1 MTINPENIRIEEYSY
16 NLADEKIA
24 KYPLQERDQ
33 SQLLVYNQGNI
44 SKDNFINLDNYVDSN
59 SSFVF
64 NNTKVIQARLA
75 FNKSTGAKIEI
86 FCLEPIEPADYN
98 LAFQETEKVKW
109 KCIIGN
115 LKKWKTGQ
123 LSKVIKVEGKE
134 IELFANKL
142 SGDGN
147 SHIIEFTW
155 NNTSINFSQILENVG
170 ATPIPPYLN
179 RESEII
185 DKDRYQTIYSKLK
198 GSVAA
203 PTAGLHF
210 TENTL
215 EKLKLKNINIEEV
228 TLHVGAGTFKPVK
241 SDTIDEHEM
250 HTEHF
255 IINIKTIENLIN
267 ATNIVAVGTTS
278 VRTIESVYWLGVR
291 LLTNKSFESHISQW
305 EAYKLNQDIS
315 KNDALNALIQFMDT
329 EKVSNIHA
337 STQIMIFPGYNFK
350 MVNVLITNF
359 HQPKSTL
366 LLLIAAFIGE
376 NWKKVYDFA
385 LNNNFRFLSYG
396 DSSILIP

>member
-24 KYPLQERDQ
+24 KYPLQERDK

-123 LSKVIKVEGKE
+123 LSKVIKVEGRE

-155 NNTSINFSQILENVG
+155 NNNSINFSQILENVG
-170 ATPIPPYLN
+170 STPIPPYLN

-255 IINIKTIENLIN
+255 IINKKTIENLIH

-278 VRTIESVYWLGVR
+278 VRTIESVYWLGVK

-305 EAYKLNQDIS
+305 EAYKLKQDIP

-329 EKVSNIHA
+329 ENINNIHA